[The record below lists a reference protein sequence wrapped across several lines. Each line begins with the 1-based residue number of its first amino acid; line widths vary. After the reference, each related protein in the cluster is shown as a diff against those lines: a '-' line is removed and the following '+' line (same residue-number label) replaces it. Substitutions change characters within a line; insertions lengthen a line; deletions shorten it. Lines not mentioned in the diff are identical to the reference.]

1 MIPPGIQPHH
11 ARTFMRSI
19 ARLFS
24 AALLATAV
32 AAPSVQAQ
40 GNDAFHVEVFGASI
54 LGSVNY
60 ERMIGTNFSAR
71 AGVGWMP
78 GFDIRARLHTPLMLN
93 VIAGSGAHRVE
104 AGAGAVVVYALNRGI
119 EEDESV
125 RAGFRAPYA
134 TGTLAYRLE
143 PGEGSALHGGI
154 YRVGFTPVYFDGEL
168 HPSFGVSAGF
178 YLSALR
184 GSPAAASRR

>member
-1 MIPPGIQPHH
+1 
-11 ARTFMRSI
+11 MRRI
-19 ARLFS
+19 T
-24 AALLATAV
+24 ALLATALLSSAV
-32 AAPSVQAQ
+32 AAPGLRAQ
-40 GNDAFHVEVFGASI
+40 GDDAFHVEVFGASI

-78 GFDIRARLHTPLMLN
+78 GFDVGARVQTPLMVNL
-93 VIAGSGAHRVE
+93 IAGSGAHRVE
-104 AGAGAVVVYALNRGI
+104 AGAGAVLVYAVNRGL

-154 YRVGFTPVYFDGEL
+154 YRVGFTPAYFDGEL

-184 GSPAAASRR
+184 GSRGTAAVRRR